1 MKILDRQKVLA
12 ASLQPVGPI
21 TSVTFRTMPVATRVV
36 QIRLRFTH
44 IALVNP
50 TAHLSRTAGRQGA
63 QHLTMLRREST
74 LAPCNERRPVTTY
87 YFADFRR
94 RRLAGE

>member
-21 TSVTFRTMPVATRVV
+21 PSMTFRTMSVAARVV
-36 QIRLRFTH
+36 QIRFRLAD

-63 QHLTMLRREST
+63 QHLTMLRRNSRF
-74 LAPCNERRPVTTY
+74 AAGNERRSVTTY
-87 YFADFRR
+87 YFADFGRR
-94 RRLAGE
+94 PLAAK

>member
-50 TAHLSRTAGRQGA
+50 TAHLGRAASRQSS
-63 QHLTMLRREST
+63 QHFAMLRRESV
-74 LAPCNERRPVTTY
+74 LVVCNEGRSVTTY

-94 RRLAGE
+94 